1 MSVNLV
7 ILKSGEELIADVKEI
22 KSGKNV
28 VGYFFDDPLTLHC
41 EADEEP
47 EILLEEETESKY
59 NSKVSISFFP
69 WIPLSA
75 ERKNIPCSADWI
87 VTIVKPQEQLI
98 KLYEEKV
105 NGRDQGDQSPVIVQS
120 GDSSIG
126 D

>member
-22 KSGKNV
+22 KSGKDV
-28 VGYFFDDPLTLHC
+28 VGYFFNDPLTLDY
-41 EADEEP
+41 EANEEP
-47 EILLEEETESKY
+47 EVLLEEETESKY

-105 NGRDQGDQSPVIVQS
+105 NGRNESDQS
-120 GDSSIG
+120 SII

>member
-41 EADEEP
+41 ETDEEP
-47 EILLEEETESKY
+47 EILLEEETELKY

-105 NGRDQGDQSPVIVQS
+105 NGRNESDQSLII
-120 GDSSIG
+120 D
-126 D
+126 

>member
-22 KSGKNV
+22 KSGKDV
-28 VGYFFDDPLTLHC
+28 VGYFFNDPLTLDY
-41 EADEEP
+41 EANEEP
-47 EILLEEETESKY
+47 EVLLEEETESKY

-105 NGRDQGDQSPVIVQS
+105 NGRNESDQSPII
-120 GDSSIG
+120 D
-126 D
+126 

>member
-22 KSGKNV
+22 KSGIDV
-28 VGYFFDDPLTLHC
+28 VGYFFDDPLTLDYNT
-41 EADEEP
+41 DEEP
-47 EILLEEETESKY
+47 EILLEEETELKY

-98 KLYEEKV
+98 KLYEDKV
-105 NGRDQGDQSPVIVQS
+105 NGRDQGDQS
-120 GDSSIG
+120 SII

>member
-22 KSGKNV
+22 KSGKDV
-28 VGYFFDDPLTLHC
+28 VGYFFDDPLTLDY
-41 EADEEP
+41 ETDEEP
-47 EILLEEETESKY
+47 EVLLENKTETKY

-69 WIPLSA
+69 WIPLSS

-105 NGRDQGDQSPVIVQS
+105 NGRNESDQSPII
-120 GDSSIG
+120 D
-126 D
+126 

>member
-7 ILKSGEELIADVKEI
+7 ILKSGEEIVTDVKEI
-22 KSGKNV
+22 KSEGNV
-28 VGYFFDDPLTLHC
+28 VGYFFDNPLTIHC
-41 EADEEP
+41 ESDAPP
-47 EILLEEETESKY
+47 EILLEGKTETQYSSKI
-59 NSKVSISFFP
+59 KLSFFP

-105 NGRDQGDQSPVIVQS
+105 NGRNESDQSPII
-120 GDSSIG
+120 D
-126 D
+126 

>member
-7 ILKSGEELIADVKEI
+7 ILKSGEELISDVKEI
-22 KSGKNV
+22 KSGKDV
-28 VGYFFDDPLTLHC
+28 VGYFFNDPLVLHC
-41 EADEEP
+41 ETDEEP

-98 KLYEEKV
+98 KLYEDKV
-105 NGRDQGDQSPVIVQS
+105 NGRDQGDQSPII
-120 GDSSIG
+120 D
-126 D
+126 

>member
-28 VGYFFDDPLTLHC
+28 VGYFFDDPLTLDY
-41 EADEEP
+41 ETDEEP
-47 EILLEEETESKY
+47 EVLLENKTETKY

-75 ERKNIPCSADWI
+75 EWKNIPCSADWI

-98 KLYEEKV
+98 KLYEEKI
-105 NGRDQGDQSPVIVQS
+105 NGRYESDQSPVVI
-120 GDSSIG
+120 
-126 D
+126 

>member
-1 MSVNLV
+1 M
-7 ILKSGEELIADVKEI
+7 IADVREI
-22 KSGKNV
+22 KSGKDV
-28 VGYFFDDPLTLHC
+28 VGYFFDDPLTLDY
-41 EADEEP
+41 ESDEEP
-47 EILLEEETESKY
+47 EVLLESKTETKY

-105 NGRDQGDQSPVIVQS
+105 NGRDQGDQS
-120 GDSSIG
+120 SII

>member
-22 KSGKNV
+22 KSGKDV
-28 VGYFFDDPLTLHC
+28 VGYFFNDPLTLDY

-47 EILLEEETESKY
+47 EVLLEEETESKY

-75 ERKNIPCSADWI
+75 ERKNIPCSADWV

-98 KLYEEKV
+98 KLYKDKV
-105 NGRDQGDQSPVIVQS
+105 NGRDQGDQS
-120 GDSSIG
+120 SII

>member
-28 VGYFFDDPLTLHC
+28 VGYFFDDPLVLHC
-41 EADEEP
+41 ETDEEP

-105 NGRDQGDQSPVIVQS
+105 NGRDQGDQS
-120 GDSSIG
+120 SII

>member
-7 ILKSGEELIADVKEI
+7 ILKSGEELIADVREI
-22 KSGKNV
+22 KSGKDV
-28 VGYFFDDPLTLHC
+28 VGYFFDDPLTLLC

-105 NGRDQGDQSPVIVQS
+105 NGRDQGDQS
-120 GDSSIG
+120 SII

>member
-22 KSGKNV
+22 KSGKDV
-28 VGYFFDDPLTLHC
+28 VGYFFDDPLTLDY
-41 EADEEP
+41 ESDEEP
-47 EILLEEETESKY
+47 EVLLESKTETKY

-75 ERKNIPCSADWI
+75 DRKNIPCSADWI

-98 KLYEEKV
+98 KLYEDKV
-105 NGRDQGDQSPVIVQS
+105 NGRDQGDQS
-120 GDSSIG
+120 SII

>member
-22 KSGKNV
+22 KSGKDV
-28 VGYFFDDPLTLHC
+28 VGYFFDDPLALHC

-69 WIPLSA
+69 WIPLSS

-98 KLYEEKV
+98 KLYEDKV
-105 NGRDQGDQSPVIVQS
+105 NGRGQDDQS
-120 GDSSIG
+120 SII

>member
-7 ILKSGEELIADVKEI
+7 ILKSGEEIVADVKEI
-22 KSGKNV
+22 KSEGNV
-28 VGYFFDDPLTLHC
+28 VGYFFDNPLTLHC
-41 EADEEP
+41 ESDAPP
-47 EILLEEETESKY
+47 EILLEGKTETQYSSKI
-59 NSKVSISFFP
+59 KLSFFP

-98 KLYEEKV
+98 KLYEDKV
-105 NGRDQGDQSPVIVQS
+105 NGRYQGDQS
-120 GDSSIG
+120 SII

>member
-22 KSGKNV
+22 KSGKDV
-28 VGYFFDDPLTLHC
+28 VGYFFNDPLTLDY

-47 EILLEEETESKY
+47 EVLLEEETESKY

-105 NGRDQGDQSPVIVQS
+105 NGRNESDQS
-120 GDSSIG
+120 SII

>member
-22 KSGKNV
+22 KSGKDI
-28 VGYFFDDPLTLHC
+28 VGYFFNDPLTL
-41 EADEEP
+41 DYDTDQEP
-47 EILLEEETESKY
+47 EILLEDETELKY

-105 NGRDQGDQSPVIVQS
+105 NGRDQGDQSPII
-120 GDSSIG
+120 D
-126 D
+126 

>member
-22 KSGKNV
+22 KSGKDV
-28 VGYFFDDPLTLHC
+28 VGYFFDDPLLVKIYDTDKPTVLS
-41 EADEEP
+41 EGDTTKEYATK
-47 EILLEEETESKY
+47 IGVT
-59 NSKVSISFFP
+59 FFP

-105 NGRDQGDQSPVIVQS
+105 NGRDQGDQS
-120 GDSSIG
+120 SII

>member
-7 ILKSGEELIADVKEI
+7 MLKSGEELITDVKEI
-22 KSGKNV
+22 KSGNEV
-28 VGYFFDDPLTLHC
+28 VGYYFNDRLTLHC

-98 KLYEEKV
+98 KLYEDKV
-105 NGRDQGDQSPVIVQS
+105 NGRDQGDQS
-120 GDSSIG
+120 SII

>member
-22 KSGKNV
+22 KSGKDV
-28 VGYFFDDPLTLHC
+28 VGYFFNDPLTLDY
-41 EADEEP
+41 EANEEP
-47 EILLEEETESKY
+47 EVLLEEETESKY

-69 WIPLSA
+69 WIPLSS

-98 KLYEEKV
+98 KLYEDKV
-105 NGRDQGDQSPVIVQS
+105 NGRGQDDQS
-120 GDSSIG
+120 SII

>member
-7 ILKSGEELIADVKEI
+7 LLKSGEELITDVKEI
-22 KSGKNV
+22 KSGNEI
-28 VGYFFDDPLTLHC
+28 VGYFFDDPLTLDY
-41 EADEEP
+41 ESDEEP
-47 EILLEEETESKY
+47 EVLLESKTETKY

-75 ERKNIPCSADWI
+75 DRKKIPCSADWI

-105 NGRDQGDQSPVIVQS
+105 NGRNESDQS
-120 GDSSIG
+120 SII

>member
-22 KSGKNV
+22 KSGKDV
-28 VGYFFDDPLTLHC
+28 VGYFFDDPLTLDY
-41 EADEEP
+41 ETDEEP
-47 EILLEEETESKY
+47 EVLLENKTETKY

-69 WIPLSA
+69 WIPLSS

-87 VTIVKPQEQLI
+87 VTIVKPQKQLI
-98 KLYEEKV
+98 KLYEDKV
-105 NGRDQGDQSPVIVQS
+105 NGRDQGDQS
-120 GDSSIG
+120 SII

>member
-22 KSGKNV
+22 KSGNDV
-28 VGYFFDDPLTLHC
+28 VGYYFNEPLTLHC
-41 EADEEP
+41 ETDEEP
-47 EILLEEETESKY
+47 EVLLEEENETKY

-98 KLYEEKV
+98 KLYEDKV
-105 NGRDQGDQSPVIVQS
+105 NGRDQGDQS
-120 GDSSIG
+120 SII

>member
-28 VGYFFDDPLTLHC
+28 VGYFFDDPLVLHC
-41 EADEEP
+41 ETDEEP

-98 KLYEEKV
+98 KLYEDKV
-105 NGRDQGDQSPVIVQS
+105 NGRDQGDQS
-120 GDSSIG
+120 SII

>member
-7 ILKSGEELIADVKEI
+7 ILKSGEEIVADVKEI
-22 KSGKNV
+22 KSEDNV
-28 VGYFFDDPLTLHC
+28 VGYFFDNPLTLHC
-41 EADEEP
+41 ESEAPP
-47 EILLEEETESKY
+47 EILLEGKTETQYSSKI
-59 NSKVSISFFP
+59 KLSFFP

-105 NGRDQGDQSPVIVQS
+105 NGRNESDQS
-120 GDSSIG
+120 SII

>member
-22 KSGKNV
+22 KSGKDV
-28 VGYFFDDPLTLHC
+28 VGYFFDDPLTLDYNT
-41 EADEEP
+41 DEEP
-47 EILLEEETESKY
+47 EILLEEESELKY

-69 WIPLSA
+69 WIPFSA

-98 KLYEEKV
+98 KLYEDKV
-105 NGRDQGDQSPVIVQS
+105 NGRDQGDQS
-120 GDSSIG
+120 SII

>member
-22 KSGKNV
+22 KSGKDV
-28 VGYFFDDPLTLHC
+28 VGYFFNDPLTLHC
-41 EADEEP
+41 ETDEEP
-47 EILLEEETESKY
+47 EVLLEEGTESKY

-98 KLYEEKV
+98 KLYEDKV
-105 NGRDQGDQSPVIVQS
+105 NGRDQGDQS
-120 GDSSIG
+120 SII

>member
-7 ILKSGEELIADVKEI
+7 ILKSGEEIVADVKEI
-22 KSGKNV
+22 KSEGNV
-28 VGYFFDDPLTLHC
+28 VGYFFDNPLTIHC
-41 EADEEP
+41 ESDAPP
-47 EILLEEETESKY
+47 EILLEGKTETQYSSKI
-59 NSKVSISFFP
+59 KLSFFP

-105 NGRDQGDQSPVIVQS
+105 NGRNESEQ
-120 GDSSIG
+120 SSIIN
-126 D
+126 

>member
-22 KSGKNV
+22 KSGKDV
-28 VGYFFDDPLTLHC
+28 VGYFFDDPLTLDYNT
-41 EADEEP
+41 DEEP
-47 EILLEEETESKY
+47 EILLEEETELKY

-69 WIPLSA
+69 WIPFSA

-98 KLYEEKV
+98 KLYEDKV
-105 NGRDQGDQSPVIVQS
+105 NGRDQGDQS
-120 GDSSIG
+120 SII